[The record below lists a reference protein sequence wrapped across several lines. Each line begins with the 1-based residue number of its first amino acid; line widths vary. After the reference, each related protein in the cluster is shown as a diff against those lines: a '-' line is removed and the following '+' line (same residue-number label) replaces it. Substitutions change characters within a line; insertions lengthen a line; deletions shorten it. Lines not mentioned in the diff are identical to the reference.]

1 MSLDDFDD
9 GVSALLTTT
18 ESYIVL
24 LRWHGGLQLL
34 AGLAGLT
41 KWVNV
46 EVAARIRRAR
56 LFRDIPLSCMRFKM
70 SKNAQGAR
78 MYGQP
83 IVVQSN
89 SRVARFYLQ
98 ASLPVHVSRV
108 QQRVY
113 VSADNF
119 VFVFVPISFFP
130 IICLLIITARTN
142 LPTYSLAFSFFPVF
156 APLGIAPVNT
166 VSGYCISPSMP
177 KTLGTL
183 QSPPS
188 TTSTAPLT

>member
-18 ESYIVL
+18 DSYIAL
-24 LRWHGGLQLL
+24 LRWCGGLQLL

-41 KWVNV
+41 IWVSV

-56 LFRDIPLSCMRFKM
+56 LFRDLPLSCMRFKM

-89 SRVARFYLQ
+89 SRVARYYLQ

-119 VFVFVPISFFP
+119 VFVFVPISFFS
-130 IICLLIITARTN
+130 IICLLIITAK
-142 LPTYSLAFSFFPVF
+142 PTYPPIAWPFLSFPSSLPWELRLSTQYQ
-156 APLGIAPVNT
+156 GIAYRRSCPKH
-166 VSGYCISPSMP
+166 SGPSNHHRP
-177 KTLGTL
+177 L
-183 QSPPS
+183 Q
-188 TTSTAPLT
+188 ALLH